1 MARIPERLPDHNPV
15 EYINQ
20 GSDEVQVYYAVTAL
34 MEALNEMGLK
44 DPEYST
50 KPFHAFLYDPDIGMR
65 DNAYYTDNTINFTT
79 YTPKMVNYARDN
91 STIWHELGHGIMDR
105 LMGPFLTFGD
115 TKGGYGGLSEGM
127 ADFVAQLVL
136 NHQVGSK
143 NFPGRNEFRVVNQ
156 IGFYLTNEFH
166 DEGESYGGAM
176 NDMLN
181 AVIAA
186 EGREGLFRFSDLT
199 METMRLTRNHPAL
212 SASLWFDHMIYAD
225 SLGSSTRA
233 PGQYKDVINQILLSR
248 NFSFAKGF
256 KAASM
261 KITFNNTELTNISTA
276 SREKPIAACDPSG
289 VASYNLQLKLD
300 NGETSFIDFP
310 AIVKVEYKKGA
321 LQGAIKW
328 SGEEANP
335 TVYTV
340 NSPSDVLDIPLK
352 ASMTC
357 DDINQENESCK
368 DYAYIQVYRKGESK
382 PIAKK
387 RFYLLIKNN
396 KKDC

>member
-1 MARIPERLPDHNPV
+1 
-15 EYINQ
+15 
-20 GSDEVQVYYAVTAL
+20 
-34 MEALNEMGLK
+34 
-44 DPEYST
+44 
-50 KPFHAFLYDPDIGMR
+50 
-65 DNAYYTDNTINFTT
+65 
-79 YTPKMVNYARDN
+79 
-91 STIWHELGHGIMDR
+91 
-105 LMGPFLTFGD
+105 MGPFLTFGD

-156 IGFYLTNEFH
+156 TGFYLTNEFH